1 MRILFSLTAA
11 AMALVAPAAAE
22 TDGAA
27 VAAFVAGDFEK
38 SAELALTAGAAENHA
53 LAARAMNALAYF
65 EEERKASRKL
75 AERALEYAEIAI
87 REDPS
92 LPEGHLQAAIG
103 LGLRGAR
110 MSPARAF
117 IANVPNRVRNYL
129 DAALKLD
136 PNNQWALSTS
146 AAWRLE
152 VARRGGAKAYHAVPD
167 EGFTEFQKA
176 RTIAPQSVMIAYE
189 CALRLLASGRAEWR
203 EVGLEALDAA
213 LASLPATAFDR
224 SVQERAR
231 AFRAAIDKSD
241 DAEAAFI
248 AAQP

>member
-22 TDGAA
+22 PDGAA
-27 VAAFVAGDFEK
+27 FAAFVAGDYEK
-38 SAELALTAGAAENHA
+38 SAELALAAKGADNHA

-65 EEERKASRKL
+65 EEGRKESRKL

-87 REDPS
+87 KEDPS

-110 MSPARAF
+110 MAPARAF

-152 VARRGGAKAYHAVPD
+152 VARRGGGKAYHAVPE

-176 RTIAPQSVMIAYE
+176 RAIAPQSVMIAYE

-203 EVGLEALDAA
+203 EVGLDALDAA
-213 LASLPATAFDR
+213 LASPATTAFDR
-224 SVQERAR
+224 SVQERVQ
-231 AFRAAIDKSD
+231 AFKAAIGNGG